1 MAMALCLAASTVLA
15 QVGSGN
21 IGGSITDEQGGILP
35 GVLVTLTSADRSAT
49 FTTGEDGRFRFLALP
64 PGMYTVTVALTGF
77 GTIVREQIEVRVGQ
91 NVDLPVQM
99 RLAAVAESIT
109 VTGESPLVDARA
121 MGTSTNFTQEEL
133 SRIPTSRDP
142 WALLRTVPGVVV
154 DRINIAGNETGQQT
168 GYTAKGIP
176 SSQSTWT
183 LDGVVITDSAA
194 VGASPTYFDYDAF
207 EEIQISTAG
216 ADIRQPTG
224 GVGINMVVKR
234 GTNAFR
240 CGFKGYYTND
250 DLEASNIPDELVAIG
265 VTPEP
270 PTTTTKSWSGAG
282 TSAVPSSRTSCG
294 SGRHMSSRTSVCIA
308 DRFAASTARF

>member
-1 MAMALCLAASTVLA
+1 MTLRRNLVASALILVLGAASAVA

-21 IGGSITDEQGGILP
+21 ISGTITDEQGGLLP
-35 GVLVTLTSADRSAT
+35 GALITMTSADRTAT
-49 FTTGEDGRFRFLALP
+49 FTTSTDGRFRFLALP
-64 PGMYTVTVALTGF
+64 PGMYTVTVALPGF
-77 GTIVREQIEVRVGQ
+77 GSVVRERIEVRVGQ

-99 RLAAVAESIT
+99 RVAAVAESIT

-121 MGTSTNFTQEEL
+121 MGTATNFTQDEL
-133 SRIPTSRDP
+133 ARIPTSRDP

-154 DRINIAGNETGQQT
+154 DRINIAGNETGQQS

-216 ADIRQPTG
+216 CGYSPADRWRRHQHGRQARNQCVPRRLQG
-224 GVGINMVVKR
+224 LLHQ
-234 GTNAFR
+234 R
-240 CGFKGYYTND
+240 CTRSR
-250 DLEASNIPDELVAIG
+250 A
-265 VTPEP
+265 T
-270 PTTTTKSWSGAG
+270 
-282 TSAVPSSRTSCG
+282 SRTNSPPW
-294 SGRHMSSRTSVCIA
+294 A
-308 DRFAASTARF
+308 